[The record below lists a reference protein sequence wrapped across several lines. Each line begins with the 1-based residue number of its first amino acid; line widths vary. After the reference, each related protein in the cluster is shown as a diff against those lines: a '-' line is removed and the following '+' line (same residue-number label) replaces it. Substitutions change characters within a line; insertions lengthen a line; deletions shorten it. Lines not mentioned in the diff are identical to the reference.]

1 MCEMINKCDNF
12 SVAQQNQQTG
22 LNIIRFPEC
31 RLLKL
36 YSALAIPI
44 PDADTHSGWRDRSE
58 AEAIFGNKI

>member
-12 SVAQQNQQTG
+12 SVAQQNQQTR

-44 PDADTHSGWRDRSE
+44 PDAVTHSGWRDRSE
-58 AEAIFGNKI
+58 DEAIFGNKI